1 MNLNRRG
8 FLKVMGLVTV
18 SAFTNPELAI
28 NRLAFP
34 DFIPGQQYRMAVAF
48 DKPVKA
54 MSLSQKKQCMNMLDT
69 WMKKKVPSNFLN
81 FNNVRYKFQDSD
93 WGNRGG
99 VGISYLAPEK
109 AIRGL

>member
-1 MNLNRRG
+1 MDLNRRG
-8 FLKVMGLVTV
+8 FLKAMGLATV
-18 SAFTNPELAI
+18 AAFTNPELLI

-34 DFIPGQQYRMAVAF
+34 DFAPGQLYRMAVAF
-48 DKPVKA
+48 DKPVRM
-54 MSLSQKKQCMNMLDT
+54 MSLSQRKQCMNTLDK
-69 WMKKKVPSNFLN
+69 WMKRKIPSNFLN